1 MGMFKKKEI
10 RESVPEYDFERDGSL
25 VTPEYDPSYTVV
37 ESYWARPGLAQVVIV
52 ITPSNEYQYLVFEPS
67 LTPFEKEV
75 LERLY
80 AGVRDLLILEDVALD
95 EGSKTT
101 ALYDAMEK
109 YLERFEIELEPQAV
123 YKIRYYLK
131 RNYLGWGILDPL
143 QQDRDIEDIS
153 CDGYN
158 TPIFLF
164 HRKYR
169 NIQTSIVFQDS
180 EELDSMVVLFAQKTG
195 KHISVSSPIVD
206 TALPDGSRAQLTYGR
221 TVTSHGSSFTIRKFR
236 ETPYSPI
243 DLILNHTF
251 TVEEMVYFWMAA
263 EYNQSIL
270 FIGGTAS
277 GKTTSLNAVAQF
289 IPHLAKVITIEDTRE
304 ITLSHQNWL
313 ASVVPDATNVLE
325 GRANIEM
332 FDLLKA
338 AMRQRPEYILVGEVR
353 GVEAQTLFQAMNTG
367 HTTFSTLHAGSVDS
381 AIHRLE
387 NEPLN
392 VPKAMIESLNI
403 VSSQV
408 RLYRDGKQIRR
419 CNEIVEIVGMS
430 ETKDVVVNTVFKYRP
445 DTDNVVYSARSEVY
459 NRIAEITGN
468 DMNWISRELQRRAM
482 VLEAMIDQRIRDY
495 RDVSEIFWRYYAMP
509 DLVLSSLDD
518 LSVLLESGIMA
529 PSLRRNMRADLDTP
543 LV

>member
-1 MGMFKKKEI
+1 MFKKKEI
-10 RESVPEYDFERDGSL
+10 CEPVPEYDFERDGPL
-25 VTPEYDPSYTVV
+25 VTPEYDSSFTVV
-37 ESYWARPGLAQVVIV
+37 ESYWTRPGLALVVIV

-67 LTPFEKEV
+67 LTPFEMEV
-75 LERLY
+75 LERLF

-95 EGSKTT
+95 QGSKTK

-109 YLERFEIELEPQAV
+109 YLVRFGIELESETV
-123 YKIRYYLK
+123 HKIRYYLK
-131 RNYLGWGILDPL
+131 RNYLGWGIIDPL
-143 QQDRDIEDIS
+143 QQDTDIEDVS

-169 NIQTSIVFQDS
+169 NIKTSIVFRNS

-195 KHISVSSPIVD
+195 KHISVASPIVD
-206 TALPDGSRAQLTYGR
+206 TALPDGSRAQLTYGK
-221 TVTSHGSSFTIRKFR
+221 TVSSHGSSFTIRKFR
-236 ETPYSPI
+236 DIPFSPI
-243 DLILNHTF
+243 DLILNGTF
-251 TVEEMVYFWMAA
+251 TVEEMVYFWMAV
-263 EYNQSIL
+263 EYSQSIL

-289 IPHLAKVITIEDTRE
+289 IPNLSKVITIEDTRE

-313 ASVVPDATNVLE
+313 ASVVPDVTNVSE
-325 GRANIEM
+325 ARQSIEM

-403 VSSQV
+403 VSSQI
-408 RLYRDGKQIRR
+408 RL
-419 CNEIVEIVGMS
+419 
-430 ETKDVVVNTVFKYRP
+430 
-445 DTDNVVYSARSEVY
+445 
-459 NRIAEITGN
+459 
-468 DMNWISRELQRRAM
+468 
-482 VLEAMIDQRIRDY
+482 
-495 RDVSEIFWRYYAMP
+495 VS
-509 DLVLSSLDD
+509 
-518 LSVLLESGIMA
+518 
-529 PSLRRNMRADLDTP
+529 
-543 LV
+543 